1 MVSEAGPGL
10 SDSCPR
16 TAVVLHLTTL
26 RYTNETT
33 MDTERRTSP
42 RTSIDILFNAFQ
54 AGWSSLCLALDVSE
68 DGIGLQRIQDGR
80 ETSGDQ
86 IDVEFQ
92 LPGDDEVI
100 VATGTIRSLA
110 DRYLGLKFDR
120 ISDEDR
126 RRIQLFV
133 AAA

>member
-1 MVSEAGPGL
+1 
-10 SDSCPR
+10 
-16 TAVVLHLTTL
+16 
-26 RYTNETT
+26 